1 MCVCVMWLA
10 DIHKIK
16 HGGKAG
22 GSPKCLYLCL
32 LRVLSKGP
40 SGRKLQTDQEETR
53 DPVDEEKPQSIFN
66 ANTKCQSLAFDK
78 EIST

>member
-1 MCVCVMWLA
+1 MGLA
-10 DIHKIK
+10 DFQKIK
-16 HGGKAG
+16 HWGEAG
-22 GSPKCLYLCL
+22 GSPERLYLCL

-78 EIST
+78 EFST